1 MTQTI
6 IPKQVSEVLKPEFIE
21 NLSHISDMKAT
32 KTLMLFTK
40 LERVVG
46 RAKWNRTESVQ
57 HDVEKLS
64 LESIRD
70 KWALGKSI
78 ATIPLH
84 I

>member
-1 MTQTI
+1 
-6 IPKQVSEVLKPEFIE
+6 
-21 NLSHISDMKAT
+21 MKAT

-64 LESIRD
+64 PESIRD
-70 KWALGKSI
+70 KWAHANTM
-78 ATIPLH
+78 ATIPLP